1 MNKNKLIEVLK
12 IQSESYNQWRMFAYL
27 IRQLKAAGCQ
37 YYTYNGCIY
46 ATKGSADLYPCIV
59 SHMDTVHNIAE
70 DLSCIEING
79 NITGFNA
86 YTMEQTGSGKP
97 NKKDIC
103 AGLR

>member
-59 SHMDTVHNIAE
+59 AHMDTVHDIVE
-70 DLSCIEING
+70 DRIWTDYVNLPKLSEEINLAMKEVLD
-79 NITGFNA
+79 FQ
-86 YTMEQTGSGKP
+86 EQHPYLK
-97 NKKDIC
+97 
-103 AGLR
+103 